1 MAIINDPSH
10 NTWRIPWHLVIIF
23 SFLAVGILG
32 LGYYFYE
39 YQVTILQ
46 SVKAEELA
54 SIADL
59 KVKQIV
65 TWRQQRLSD
74 AQLIFEDRSFAH
86 EVNKWF
92 NNHGSPEQEKYL
104 RQRLEELYQGS
115 YVEAALFDIYG
126 RVRLSMSK
134 VTPDHMSMIKTIAL
148 KAMSSGKIILT
159 DLYFLHQSDEI
170 NMSLAI
176 PIQVDLNNNKMVVGA
191 VVYQI
196 DPYYFL
202 YPILQSWP
210 TPSKTAERVMVRRDA
225 KDNEIMFLN
234 ELRHRKGAPLVL
246 RKSLTETQIPS
257 VKAALGEEGIVR
269 GIDYRKVAVLAAN
282 RIIPDSPW
290 FLTAKIDIAEI
301 NAPFRRWSYLIP
313 ILTLTKP
320 VEDQTAAPS
329 PNNMNI

>member
-1 MAIINDPSH
+1 MAIINDPSQ

-23 SFLAVGILG
+23 SFLAAGILG

-46 SVKAEELA
+46 SAKAEELS

-86 EVNKWF
+86 EVQNWF
-92 NNHGSPEQEKYL
+92 NGKGSPEQENDI
-104 RQRLEELYQGS
+104 RQRLDELYRGS
-115 YVEAALFDIYG
+115 YVEAVLFDLQG

-134 VTPDHMSMIKTIAL
+134 VKQDHMSLIQTIAFE
-148 KAMSSGKIILT
+148 AMRSGKIILT
-159 DLYFLHQSDEI
+159 DLYFLHRSEEI

-176 PIQVDLNNNKMVVGA
+176 PIQVHLNNKKIVVGA

-210 TPSKTAERVMVRRDA
+210 TPSKTAELVMVRRDT
-225 KDNEIMFLN
+225 KNNEIMFLN

-246 RKSLTETQIPS
+246 RKSLTETQMAQRKS
-257 VKAALGEEGIVR
+257 GLGR
-269 GIDYRKVAVLAAN
+269 GGYCPGGRL
-282 RIIPDSPW
+282 P
-290 FLTAKIDIAEI
+290 
-301 NAPFRRWSYLIP
+301 
-313 ILTLTKP
+313 
-320 VEDQTAAPS
+320 
-329 PNNMNI
+329 